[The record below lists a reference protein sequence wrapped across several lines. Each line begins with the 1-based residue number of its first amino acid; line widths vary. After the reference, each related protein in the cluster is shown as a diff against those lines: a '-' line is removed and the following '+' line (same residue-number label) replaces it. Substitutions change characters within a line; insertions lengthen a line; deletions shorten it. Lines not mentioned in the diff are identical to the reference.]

1 MCSSL
6 PFLEMQPD
14 FWMHS
19 VGEHPIP
26 STQAHKL
33 PELCA
38 GTACKTKVPQINQ
51 VVLLASWKERGGP
64 GQELLLLS
72 LFLNTWKT
80 LSYYGGED
88 HIST

>member
-19 VGEHPIP
+19 VGEPRRHTSFP
-26 STQAHKL
+26 SCVQAL
-33 PELCA
+33 RA
-38 GTACKTKVPQINQ
+38 KTKVPQINQ